1 MRKFMA
7 RRWTPDEVA
16 KLKSMAQKW
25 PTAQIAAQLGR
36 APSAVTFKA
45 HKLKISLRLRGSAT
59 LPADE
64 LGPGTELRE

>member
-1 MRKFMA
+1 MRKFIA

-45 HKLKISLRLRGSAT
+45 HKLKISLRLHGNAAR
-59 LPADE
+59 PADE
-64 LGPGTELRE
+64 PGAGTALRE